1 MTSRN
6 WPNVTSY
13 LASQKPLVNVTSVCG
28 PSIELLPAS
37 ASGLPMMNLP
47 GGIQTHS
54 NGFGPCP
61 VVALK
66 PMAFEDVAGLVI
78 SVKLSGSSGIFWWLL
93 IG

>member
-1 MTSRN
+1 
-6 WPNVTSY
+6 
-13 LASQKPLVNVTSVCG
+13 
-28 PSIELLPAS
+28 
-37 ASGLPMMNLP
+37 MMNLP